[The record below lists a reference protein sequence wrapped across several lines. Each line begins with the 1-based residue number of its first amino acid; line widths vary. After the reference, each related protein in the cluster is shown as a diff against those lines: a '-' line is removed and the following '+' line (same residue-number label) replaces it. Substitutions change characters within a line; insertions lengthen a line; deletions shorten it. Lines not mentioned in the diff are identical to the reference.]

1 MAGTIFDWKTL
12 LGRIR
17 DGKCTP
23 ILGPEADRGM
33 LPPRFEIARQ
43 LAAEY
48 QYPLEDSDDLAR
60 VTQFVATKL
69 DLLAPREALL
79 RYSAVEPPDFEAS
92 DSVHGLLAD
101 LPLPV
106 YVTTAYDNYLVQAL
120 KAKNRDPRQELCRW
134 NRFIP
139 EVESAFD
146 EKGFKPT
153 VANPVVFHL
162 HGHDRA
168 PESMVITEDE
178 YLDFLVNTSR
188 DGTMIPPR
196 IKEAF
201 TKTTLLFLGF
211 RLADLEFRVL
221 LRSLAS
227 HLRDS
232 IAQGS
237 HVSAQFIQAGK
248 TVTAAHL
255 AEAQEYLTK
264 YCGNAPFNI
273 KVYWGTTQEFLT
285 ELKEHR
291 KAS

>member
-1 MAGTIFDWKTL
+1 MLTEITWNL
-12 LGRIR
+12 LLERI
-17 DGKCTP
+17 
-23 ILGPEADRGM
+23 
-33 LPPRFEIARQ
+33 
-43 LAAEY
+43 
-48 QYPLEDSDDLAR
+48 
-60 VTQFVATKL
+60 
-69 DLLAPREALL
+69 
-79 RYSAVEPPDFEAS
+79 SAVEPPDFEAS

-120 KAKNRDPRQELCRW
+120 KTKNRDPRQELCRW

-201 TKTTLLFLGF
+201 TKTTQRGCVLG
-211 RLADLEFRVL
+211 RQLYRDACASQKASCEKSGTGRVEAIPGK
-221 LRSLAS
+221 RAVPSHIVRPGAIGGAS
-227 HLRDS
+227 HY
-232 IAQGS
+232 IARRNDES
-237 HVSAQFIQAGK
+237 REKIPEPCSADYQNKRRIA
-248 TVTAAHL
+248 
-255 AEAQEYLTK
+255 
-264 YCGNAPFNI
+264 
-273 KVYWGTTQEFLT
+273 
-285 ELKEHR
+285 
-291 KAS
+291 